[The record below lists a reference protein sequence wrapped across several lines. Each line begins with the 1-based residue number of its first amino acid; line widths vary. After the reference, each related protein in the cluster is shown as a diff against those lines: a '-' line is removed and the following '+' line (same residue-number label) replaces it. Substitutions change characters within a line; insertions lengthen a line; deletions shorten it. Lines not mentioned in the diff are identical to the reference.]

1 MWAEHA
7 VRSDEYEEFCKR
19 CFGRVRRFMPPPA
32 QEVGTAQDVA
42 YREILRDTWKF
53 ANQTYEG
60 NGLPLI
66 FGIDERL
73 GVRGGRRY
81 VEDCGSEPCS
91 AERAFCYKHLPK
103 RKYDDYDVNRN

>member
-1 MWAEHA
+1 
-7 VRSDEYEEFCKR
+7 
-19 CFGRVRRFMPPPA
+19 MPPPA

-81 VEDCGSEPCS
+81 LEDCGSEPCS